1 MQASV
6 FAIAPA
12 CVTLRHLAKPYRR
25 RARSFACRALSY
37 APAAAVNPL
46 LPLWQQPVVHSA
58 ALKAAATAG
67 ASFIAASLLSAL
79 VGKVARKVNC
89 HTLKPRCGNIDYSLL
104 IQPVYAL
111 LQPPLKYLVVCQEY
125 GPLQSVDNACIE
137 EEKAVPLRMLETAIV
152 AVQVP

>member
-1 MQASV
+1 MQGSV
-6 FAIAPA
+6 FATAPA
-12 CVTLRHLAKPYRR
+12 CATLRLLAKPYRR

-89 HTLKPRCGNIDYSLL
+89 YTLKPRCGNTDDSVLRQTIN
-104 IQPVYAL
+104 AL
-111 LQPPLKYLVVCQEY
+111 L
-125 GPLQSVDNACIE
+125 
-137 EEKAVPLRMLETAIV
+137 
-152 AVQVP
+152 